1 MRKFNLM
8 RCILLVVV
16 ALVLNSVSLSQ
27 GQTSA
32 TPSPAMQ
39 DANALMQ
46 AQKWAEAAKAFEAI
60 TKSEPTNGRAW
71 FQLAMARHSMGEYA
85 KAVDAFMKVPALNT
99 NPTVMYNLACAYSRL
114 KEKDKAFE
122 WLNKA
127 IAAGFAQV
135 NTIKTDEDLTN
146 IRDDERFK
154 GVTDAVAKA
163 ATPCMFKSENR
174 QFDFWIGEWDVM
186 NTQGQQVGTS
196 SIQRI
201 VDGCIIFENWTATG
215 GSNIGKSFNFY
226 DPNKNKWRQVWV
238 GNNGQ
243 PIDFEGEF
251 KDGAMRYTSVSTGAN
266 GQKTLG
272 RMTFFNLGEKV
283 RQLWETST
291 DDGKT
296 WTVAFD
302 GMYVRKK

>member
-1 MRKFNLM
+1 
-8 RCILLVVV
+8 
-16 ALVLNSVSLSQ
+16 
-27 GQTSA
+27 
-32 TPSPAMQ
+32 
-39 DANALMQ
+39 
-46 AQKWAEAAKAFEAI
+46 
-60 TKSEPTNGRAW
+60 
-71 FQLAMARHSMGEYA
+71 
-85 KAVDAFMKVPALNT
+85 
-99 NPTVMYNLACAYSRL
+99 MYNLACAYSRL

-127 IAAGFAQV
+127 VANGFTQV
-135 NTIKTDEDLTN
+135 NTLKTDDDLAN
-146 IRDDERFK
+146 IRNDERFK
-154 GVTDAVAKA
+154 NVMDAVAKA
-163 ATPCMFKSENR
+163 ATPCMFKNENR
-174 QFDFWIGEWDVM
+174 QFDFWIGEWDVI
-186 NTQGQQVGTS
+186 NPQGQQVGTS

-201 VDGCIIFENWTATG
+201 VDGCIIFENWTAAN

-251 KDGAMRYTSVSTGAN
+251 KDDAMRYTSISVGAN

-272 RMTFFNLGEKV
+272 RMTFFNLGDKV

-302 GMYVRKK
+302 GMYVRKKQ